1 MDVSVY
7 SPGADAAAAAAV
19 GAELAASPAALF
31 ASCTHVALQ
40 CALTDET
47 RGLVDLELIRSM
59 PGTGPRVLVN
69 VARGGVAVEAD
80 VAAALANGDL
90 DAYATDVFDDE
101 PGCRDSSPL
110 FRGGAPGVFATPH
123 VGAATRE
130 AQDGVARLVADRV
143 MDALDAI

>member
-19 GAELAASPAALF
+19 GADLAASPAALF

-69 VARGGVAVEAD
+69 VARV
-80 VAAALANGDL
+80 
-90 DAYATDVFDDE
+90 
-101 PGCRDSSPL
+101 
-110 FRGGAPGVFATPH
+110 
-123 VGAATRE
+123 
-130 AQDGVARLVADRV
+130 DGVRRNDARRS
-143 MDALDAI
+143 AIGEHKSQLRE